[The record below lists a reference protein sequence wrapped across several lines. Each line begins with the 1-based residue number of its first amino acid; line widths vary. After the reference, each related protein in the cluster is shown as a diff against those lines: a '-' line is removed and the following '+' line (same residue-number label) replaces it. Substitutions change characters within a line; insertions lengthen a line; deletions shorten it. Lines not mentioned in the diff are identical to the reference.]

1 MTRFLTAAPPPA
13 LAGLATTGR
22 RPTLA
27 LLAAACAVGLLAGAP
42 QSAQAQAQV
51 WPAKP
56 VKLIV
61 PTAPGSAPDVI
72 ARLLADKLGAAWG
85 QTVFVDNRPG
95 AGGIPGM
102 SALARSANDGYT
114 LGFVPAAMGT
124 ITPLVYKNPQ
134 FNPDTELSAVATVGT
149 SPLMLVT
156 HANSGVNTL
165 ADLERLTRANP
176 GKLNFA
182 APQPNSLPH
191 LAGELVSKLGNMNL
205 FTVPYPGPPAAVTA
219 VIAGD
224 AILTADG
231 IPGVL
236 THVKS
241 GRLRALGVTSAQR
254 LPGLD
259 VPTVAEQYPGYELV
273 GWFQLLVPAGT
284 PAAVGE
290 KVNADVN
297 AITRQPDVVAKMA
310 ELGVYPR
317 QDSPAAA
324 REFFASQQ
332 KIARRLVTELGLK
345 PQ

>member
-1 MTRFLTAAPPPA
+1 MNTLSRIVAPADPARRRLAVSAA
-13 LAGLATTGR
+13 LASA
-22 RPTLA
+22 A
-27 LLAAACAVGLLAGAP
+27 LSLGLAAAGGLAPGAAR
-42 QSAQAQAQV
+42 AQA

-56 VKLIV
+56 VRLIV
-61 PTAPGSAPDVI
+61 PAAAGSAPDVI
-72 ARLLADKLGAAWG
+72 ARLLADRLGAAWG
-85 QTVFVDNRPG
+85 QTVIVDNRPG

-134 FNPDTELSAVATVGT
+134 FNPDTDLSAVATVGT

-156 HANSGVNTL
+156 HANSSVNTL
-165 ADLERLTRANP
+165 ADLEKLARANP
-176 GKLNFA
+176 GKVNFA

-224 AILTADG
+224 AIVTADG

-236 THVKS
+236 QHVKS

-259 VPTVAEQYPGYELV
+259 VPAVAEQYPGFDVV

-284 PAAVGE
+284 PSAVGE
-290 KVNADVN
+290 RVNTDLN
-297 AITRQPDVVAKMA
+297 AITRLPEVVAKLA

-317 QDSPAAA
+317 QDSPVAA

-332 KIARRLVTELGLK
+332 KVARRLVAELGIK